1 MKDNNQERII
11 VSRYYLSKEWNGVV
25 EKGGDSVFRIEY
37 HEEDKFD
44 YTIYPDNWEGEM
56 EHVYKKVKLFH
67 IIHDSTDKE
76 IPITNYDK
84 NNEPTKQVLMESLV
98 EYGKKIGTVTTSI
111 SN

>member
-11 VSRYYLSKEWNGVV
+11 VARYYLAKEWNGVV

-37 HEEDKFD
+37 HEEDRFD
-44 YTIYPDNWEGEM
+44 YTIYPDKWEGEM

-67 IIHDSTDKE
+67 IIHESTDKE

-84 NNEPTKQVLMESLV
+84 HNEPTKQILMESV
-98 EYGKKIGTVTTSI
+98 VQYGKKIGTVKTSI
-111 SN
+111 SK